1 MMRAREARE
10 GRLVDAALRCYPA
23 RWRRRHADEAAELAA
38 LLVRDGT
45 PAASIAWSY
54 LAGAAREWLAP
65 RPGRSLSRVSAA
77 LLAAMCLLGFSAALV
92 AETGPAK
99 AAGTTQPPSGPVPLK
114 VKPTPPSAGSG
125 SPHQFTP
132 CRLILP
138 RQVTGAFPDA
148 GRPRLSLQGA
158 AHARSC

>member
-1 MMRAREARE
+1 MRAPEARA

-23 RWRRRHADEAAELAA
+23 RWRRRHAAEAAELAA

-54 LAGAAREWLAP
+54 LAGAACEWLAP
-65 RPGRSLSRVSAA
+65 RPGRPLSRVGAA

-92 AETGPAK
+92 AETAPAR
-99 AAGTTQPPSGPVPLK
+99 AGTTQPPSGPVPPK
-114 VKPTPPSAGSG
+114 IKPAPPGASSS
-125 SPHQFTP
+125 SPHRFTP
-132 CRLILP
+132 CRPVLP
-138 RQVTGAFPDA
+138 RQVTGASPAA
-148 GRPRLSLQGA
+148 GRPQLSSGGT